1 MKYNW
6 KGVSINFWRGAD
18 SPTQNK
24 IFKKHK
30 NGKPAG
36 GSGRVKA
43 AKTQT
48 LAFKPKLDS
57 KHEPIENGKSR
68 RREALKEESLSQ
80 S

>member
-1 MKYNW
+1 MKYN
-6 KGVSINFWRGAD
+6 KKKILIEFWGGAN
-18 SPTQNK
+18 SPTQNIK
-24 IFKKHK
+24 AQE
-30 NGKPAG
+30 GKPAG
-36 GSGRVKA
+36 GSGRVKT